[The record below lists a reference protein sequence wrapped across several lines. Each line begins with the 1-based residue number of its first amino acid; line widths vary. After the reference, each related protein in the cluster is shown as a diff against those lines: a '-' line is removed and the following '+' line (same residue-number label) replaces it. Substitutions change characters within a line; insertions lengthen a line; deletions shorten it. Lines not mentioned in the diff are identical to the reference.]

1 MDYAEKWGK
10 TVEEATNLAL
20 EDLGATIDQVD
31 VEVIE
36 EPTKGFLGIGSKLAR
51 VKITYKQKK
60 STTSSTS
67 KEVKK
72 EVSVKKEFN
81 EKPLEKIEKVEK
93 KETYQKEESR
103 SRLEPSQVSE
113 AQKAIAKEFVID
125 VISKMN
131 LDLEVTCGETMEEIQ
146 IIITGQDTGSII
158 GKRGITLDS
167 VQYLTSRVVN
177 KNRDEYYKVTV
188 DAGNYREKREQTLI
202 ELAERLASK
211 VEETGRSVRL
221 EPMNPYERRVIH
233 ATLQSNSNVR
243 TRSEGE
249 DPYRKVVIEIKK

>member
-51 VKITYKQKK
+51 VKITYKQKN
-60 STTSSTS
+60 SNTS

-72 EVSVKKEFN
+72 EAPVKKEFI
-81 EKPLEKIEKVEK
+81 EKPLEKSEKIEK

-103 SRLEPSQVSE
+103 SRMEPSQVSE
-113 AQKAIAKEFVID
+113 AQKTIAKDFVTDI
-125 VISKMN
+125 ISKMN
-131 LDLEVTCGETMEEIQ
+131 LDLEVTCGETIEEIQ
-146 IIITGQDTGSII
+146 IVITGQDTGSII

-211 VEETGRSVRL
+211 VEDTGRSVRL

>member
-20 EDLGATIDQVD
+20 KDLGATIDQVD

-51 VKITYKQKK
+51 VKITYKQKN
-60 STTSSTS
+60 SSNLNAS
-67 KEVKK
+67 EKVEKEVFTKK
-72 EVSVKKEFN
+72 EVI
-81 EKPLEKIEKVEK
+81 EKPLEKLEK
-93 KETYQKEESR
+93 KPTYQKEEVR
-103 SRLEPSQVSE
+103 SRMEPSQVSE
-113 AQKAIAKEFVID
+113 AQKSVAKEFVTDI
-125 VISKMN
+125 INKMN
-131 LDLEVTCGETMEEIQ
+131 LDLEVTCGETTEEIQ

-202 ELAERLASK
+202 ELAERLAAK
-211 VEETGRSVRL
+211 VEDTGRSVRL